1 MANYKQIR
9 YGAQGSD
16 VIDLQKKLN
25 QNGYKL
31 DEDGIFGNLTQ
42 NAVRDYQQKNN
53 LTANGIVEDNTWGA
67 LNKIQTAP
75 KNTYAHQSTAGNA
88 KPVVSAPVSTPG
100 NTGYQPSD
108 AVKQAEAM
116 LKAQMANKPGAYQ
129 SPWQAQLDEIMG
141 KIMNREP
148 FSYDLNGDALYQQY
162 KGQAMAQGQQA
173 MMDTMG
179 QAAALTG
186 GYGNSYAQTAGQ
198 QAYHG
203 YLQQLNDRI
212 PELYSLALSKYQT
225 EGQDL
230 KDQASMIGA
239 MEAQD
244 YERHQN
250 QVDSFYRDLS
260 YLTDQYQQ
268 EREYD
273 YGKFADGRD
282 FAYGMERDQAADRQW
297 EREFEEAK
305 RRYDQAWN
313 EEHGASSA
321 GGSGSASVVGS
332 GNGGANLNVSNPDIG
347 KAEQNTES
355 TTNLSAAGQRF
366 LQNLPY
372 AHAGSDVEGWKRIA
386 GGRLARGVSNG
397 TLSVDDGYIIAKR
410 LGLPNEYLVE

>member
-1 MANYKQIR
+1 
-9 YGAQGSD
+9 
-16 VIDLQKKLN
+16 
-25 QNGYKL
+25 
-31 DEDGIFGNLTQ
+31 
-42 NAVRDYQQKNN
+42 
-53 LTANGIVEDNTWGA
+53 
-67 LNKIQTAP
+67 
-75 KNTYAHQSTAGNA
+75 
-88 KPVVSAPVSTPG
+88 
-100 NTGYQPSD
+100 
-108 AVKQAEAM
+108 
-116 LKAQMANKPGAYQ
+116 
-129 SPWQAQLDEIMG
+129 MG

-282 FAYGMERDQAADRQW
+282 FAYGMERDQAADKQW
-297 EREFEEAK
+297 QAEFDEAK
-305 RRYDQAWN
+305 RRFDQDW
-313 EEHGASSA
+313 EQKYGTAST
-321 GGSGSASVVGS
+321 GGSTGGNGPAGVLGPNTQVVSDDDDNG
-332 GNGGANLNVSNPDIG
+332 GNGGEGPLTLPEATETVNTTKFINSHMTKQEALSRGITEKEYTSMVIDWINHANLNEGEIRYLI
-347 KAEQNTES
+347 E
-355 TTNLSAAGQRF
+355 
-366 LQNLPY
+366 
-372 AHAGSDVEGWKRIA
+372 DVYKIQ
-386 GGRLARGVSNG
+386 
-397 TLSVDDGYIIAKR
+397 
-410 LGLPNEYLVE
+410 